1 MKTGNISLAPLS
13 PTYLKTLLN
22 SNWDFP
28 SIPSPLSRHHH
39 TKLRFPQAEIW
50 GNTQIFKY
58 NFLAT
63 LKILLIEI
71 NMAEGRRR
79 ICRTLLRRQ
88 RAPSSPKEKKIVNDR
103 LNPLEIYTDDYLHVR
118 EFSVQTT
125 YNPLLAW
132 AIDRQNCT
140 YKYKTSPASSF
151 TTFGF
156 SSVFCYW
163 NISTWYKFFKTHN
176 HNAQNTINLTPLCF
190 KRNI

>member
-13 PTYLKTLLN
+13 PTFLKTLFN

-79 ICRTLLRRQ
+79 IRRTLLRRQ
-88 RAPSSPKEKKIVNDR
+88 RAPSSPPPPQRKKNSKRSVKSLGNIHR
-103 LNPLEIYTDDYLHVR
+103 WLPAFR

-156 SSVFCYW
+156 SS
-163 NISTWYKFFKTHN
+163 FFLLLEHFDL
-176 HNAQNTINLTPLCF
+176 I
-190 KRNI
+190 

>member
-1 MKTGNISLAPLS
+1 MKTGNISLASLS
-13 PTYLKTLLN
+13 PTFLKTLLN

-79 ICRTLLRRQ
+79 IRRTLLRRQ
-88 RAPSSPKEKKIVNDR
+88 RAPSPPPKEKKSKRSVKSLGNIHR
-103 LNPLEIYTDDYLHVR
+103 WLPACSRIFGSDDLQ
-118 EFSVQTT
+118 STT
-125 YNPLLAW
+125 CL
-132 AIDRQNCT
+132 
-140 YKYKTSPASSF
+140 
-151 TTFGF
+151 G
-156 SSVFCYW
+156 YW
-163 NISTWYKFFKTHN
+163 
-176 HNAQNTINLTPLCF
+176 
-190 KRNI
+190 